1 MSEGCRKRQES
12 LQARHGAL
20 YTEVSQLLREADP
33 IRLITIG
40 APGRRIWSWSGYDSA
55 ATARSPFSGRGVA
68 DHSGRV
74 RPLVWCWHCR
84 TDHTLWWGSREA
96 I

>member
-1 MSEGCRKRQES
+1 MNEGCRKRQES

-40 APGRRIWSWSGYDSA
+40 APDDNMILA
-55 ATARSPFSGRGVA
+55 
-68 DHSGRV
+68 
-74 RPLVWCWHCR
+74 LV
-84 TDHTLWWGSREA
+84 SV
-96 I
+96 